1 MIYLYVLVSPRTPLP
16 QPDLQLESS
25 LTSFFLTFIF
35 IVFFLPFINRS
46 SSLLSI
52 LAFCWL
58 TLSFNIF
65 FPFLHPSPLPW
76 CLPHPNSWV
85 CVSSAVRQRHH
96 ITWQVGRLTLS
107 CTSWDPHCSLANPAS
122 VAGSGNICY
131 FNYQNDVF

>member
-1 MIYLYVLVSPRTPLP
+1 MDFFDDLFICFRIPSYSTVSARLTARVL
-16 QPDLQLESS
+16 
-25 LTSFFLTFIF
+25 
-35 IVFFLPFINRS
+35 
-46 SSLLSI
+46 SLLFPPYIHFHSFLSSVHQPFFI
-52 LAFCWL
+52 STLHPGLFCWL

-122 VAGSGNICY
+122 VAG
-131 FNYQNDVF
+131 